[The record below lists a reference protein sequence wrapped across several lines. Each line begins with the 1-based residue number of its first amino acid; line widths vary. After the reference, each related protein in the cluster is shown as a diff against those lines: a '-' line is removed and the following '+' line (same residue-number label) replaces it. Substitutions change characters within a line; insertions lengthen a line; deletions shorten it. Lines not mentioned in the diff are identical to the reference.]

1 MKLNF
6 ILLQSLH
13 NSIILNYSVGMV
25 TSFLLGAIAF
35 TEAITNLFFGVIAL
49 PALVLGVFLI
59 LSCQQKQFSETSHHE
74 EVIYF
79 SSILGSES
87 AEGNNTSDIIRR
99 SSEVEMNVLQST
111 STNDNPSD
119 DFEDNILNNSSSFLY
134 DKVNSA
140 FTTNNDI
147 DLSSH
152 SNVDRDNLTLLTSQN
167 ATNLSLSHWRMK
179 FTEWLEDESTLK
191 TTKAVFICILAGS
204 CTFICV
210 ILLRIIRVQC
220 VIRTV

>member
-1 MKLNF
+1 
-6 ILLQSLH
+6 
-13 NSIILNYSVGMV
+13 MV

-79 SSILGSES
+79 SSILGSEC

-99 SSEVEMNVLQST
+99 SSEVEMNVLQK

-152 SNVDRDNLTLLTSQN
+152 SNADRDNLTLLTSQN
-167 ATNLSLSHWRMK
+167 ATNLSLSHLRMK